1 MSEEIHEG
9 VTAGDG
15 WAYAQLDDLGE
26 GPGFR
31 KIRTSLGLTELG
43 ANAIVLPPRW
53 ETGAHFHDEQEE
65 LYFVHRGPVEFSF
78 DEGPWERLESG
89 GVVRVAAATPRRM
102 RNPAEE
108 EAVIVIVGGK
118 GGYVGRDGR
127 LLEDGVRAGGPI
139 DDGA

>member
-1 MSEEIHEG
+1 MNG
-9 VTAGDG
+9 TGGAGG
-15 WAYAQLDDLGE
+15 WALASLDELGD

-31 KIRTSLGLTELG
+31 KVRDAVGLTEFG

-53 ETGAHFHDEQEE
+53 QTGAHFHDEQQE

-78 DEGPWERLESG
+78 DEGPWHSVGEG
-89 GVVRVAAATPRRM
+89 GVARVDPATPRRM
-102 RNPAEE
+102 RNPGED
-108 EAVIVIVGGK
+108 EAVVLIAGAR

-127 LLEDGVRAGGPI
+127 YLEEGGLGPGGPI